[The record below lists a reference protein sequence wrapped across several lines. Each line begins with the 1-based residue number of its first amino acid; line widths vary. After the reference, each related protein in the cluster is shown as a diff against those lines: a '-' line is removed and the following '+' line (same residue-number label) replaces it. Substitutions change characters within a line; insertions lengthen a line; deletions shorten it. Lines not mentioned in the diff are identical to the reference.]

1 MDPIINIL
9 FNKYPTAWELIQFCL
24 LHPSG
29 SVTKSVFCHQNLT
42 GLPKQY
48 PKRINTWLQTI
59 SDTENKIKFKTDSK

>member
-48 PKRINTWLQTI
+48 PKRINEAPCTVCL
-59 SDTENKIKFKTDSK
+59 TEKYDNST